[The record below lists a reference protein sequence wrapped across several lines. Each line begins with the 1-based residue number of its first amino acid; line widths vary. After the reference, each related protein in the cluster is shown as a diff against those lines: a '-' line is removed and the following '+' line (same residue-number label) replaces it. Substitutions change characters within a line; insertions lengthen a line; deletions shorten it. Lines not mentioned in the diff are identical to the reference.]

1 MRHLR
6 FTDDKESIGILFG
19 RAAEKMP
26 DATVTVDSPSVLAP
40 HLGTTLTYA
49 AMADFVR
56 EASGWFHA
64 AGVRPGDRVAVAK
77 TNHFDTLLL
86 GAAAV
91 RLGALP
97 ALLSGGIHPDQAPV
111 MLDRLRPSAVFADG
125 KVIGNWRLL
134 DGSPDFRVVSVDGP
148 HPGAVP
154 IDDLRG
160 ALPPPA
166 NPPAHDAPMVL
177 THTSGTTGV
186 PKMVQHS
193 AQTVS
198 HRAKLQTMPWPVVS
212 LRRRDRYASLISW
225 SHARAVDGIMA
236 VLHIGSPLLALAN
249 TDPAVARACLAEF
262 RPTIMEA
269 LPNVLLYWEP
279 MIEANPEIFAKTRF
293 FISAFDAIHPRT
305 ARICLDASKKRTPFV
320 LQAYGQSESGGIT
333 GDLYTRRT
341 VRRGGDKAPNLR
353 SMGFRFVGMSKIRT
367 IDIETG
373 EPLPR
378 GKFGEF
384 QVRSKGLAM
393 TYFGQEDLH
402 ARRRSGDWW
411 TMGDVGIVTKA
422 GRAILYDREI
432 DLVPGVES
440 CLEVEDRLLDELP
453 ELTEVVIVAV
463 GGKAQPVVSTHGE
476 PLDRAAWAKA
486 TADLP
491 MLEEPIQLRWDEIPR
506 TSTFKVRR
514 RTLVAQLE
522 SGRAAGPAAEGGGD
536 RKQVAT
542 SA

>member
-6 FTDDKESIGILFG
+6 FTDDKESIGILFE

-26 DATVTVDSPSVLAP
+26 DATVTMDSPSVLAP
-40 HLGTTLTYA
+40 ELGTTLTYQ
-49 AMADFVR
+49 AMAELIA
-56 EASGWFHA
+56 EASGWMHA
-64 AGVRPGDRVAVAK
+64 AGVRAGDRVAVAK
-77 TNHFDTLLL
+77 ANHFDTVLL

-97 ALLSGGIHPDQAPV
+97 ALLSGGILPDQAPV
-111 MLDRLRPSAVFADG
+111 MLDRLRPSAVFADAG
-125 KVIGNWRLL
+125 VISGWGLL
-134 DGSPDFRVVSVDGP
+134 DGSPGFRVVALDAAV
-148 HPGAVP
+148 PGAVP
-154 IDDLRG
+154 LDDLRG
-160 ALPPPA
+160 ATPPPA
-166 NPPAHDAPMVL
+166 SPPAQHEPMVL

-212 LRRRDRYASLISW
+212 FRRRDRYAAQISW
-225 SHARAVDGIMA
+225 SHARSIDGVMA
-236 VLHIGSPLLALAN
+236 VLHIGCPLLAMAS
-249 TDPAVARACLAEF
+249 TDPDVARDRLREF

-279 MIEANPEIFAKTRF
+279 MIRANPDIFARTRF

-305 ARICLDASKKRTPFV
+305 ARVCLDASEKRLAFV

-341 VRRGGDKAPNLR
+341 VRPRPGKAPTLR
-353 SMGFRFVGMSKIRT
+353 SMGFRFLGMSHIRT
-367 IDIETG
+367 IDLETG
-373 EPLPR
+373 EPLKR
-378 GKFGEF
+378 GQVGEF
-384 QVRSKGLAM
+384 EVRSKGLAM

-402 ARRRSGDWW
+402 ARRRRGDWW
-411 TMGDVGIVTKA
+411 TMGDVGVITRT
-422 GRAILYDREI
+422 GRVILHDREI

-440 CLEVEDRLLDELP
+440 CLEIEDRLLDALP

-463 GGKAQPVVSTHGE
+463 DGKAVPVVSTDGQ
-476 PLDRAAWAKA
+476 PLDREAWARA

-491 MLEEPIQLRWDEIPR
+491 MLEPPVQLPWEDLPR
-506 TSTFKVRR
+506 TSSYKIRR
-514 RTLVAQLE
+514 RALVAQLE
-522 SGRAAGPAAEGGGD
+522 AQRAAERQPGAVAA
-536 RKQVAT
+536 VAN
-542 SA
+542 

>member
-6 FTDDKESIGILFG
+6 FTDDKESIGVLFD

-26 DATVTVDSPSVLAP
+26 DAVVRLDTPSTLVP
-40 HLGTTLTYA
+40 RHGTTLTYA

-56 EASGWFHA
+56 EASGWFSA

-97 ALLSGGIHPDQAPV
+97 ALLSGGIFPDQAPV
-111 MLDRLRPSAVFADG
+111 MLDRLRPSAVFADRG
-125 KVIGNWRLL
+125 VIDRWRLL
-134 DGSPDFRVVSVDGP
+134 DGSPEYRVVSLDGA

-154 IDDLRG
+154 LDDLRG
-160 ALPPPA
+160 ELPPRP
-166 NPPAHDAPMVL
+166 NPPAQGEPMIL

-193 AQTVS
+193 AASIS

-212 LRRRDRYASLISW
+212 FRRRDRYAAQLSW
-225 SHARAVDGIMA
+225 SHARAIDGMAA
-236 VLHIGSPLLALAN
+236 VLHIGCPLLAMAT
-249 TDPAVARACLAEF
+249 TDPEVASRALLEF

-269 LPNVLLYWEP
+269 LPNALLYWEP
-279 MIEANPEIFAKTRF
+279 MIQANPEVFTDTRF

-305 ARICLDASKKRTPFV
+305 ARICLDASDKKLAFV

-341 VRRGGDKAPNLR
+341 VRRKPGKAPNLR
-353 SMGFRFVGMSKIRT
+353 SMGFKFLGMSDIRT
-367 IDIETG
+367 VDIETG

-378 GKFGEF
+378 GSFGEF
-384 QVRSKGLAM
+384 EVKSKGLAM
-393 TYFGQEDLH
+393 TYYGQEDLH
-402 ARRRSGDWW
+402 ARRRRNGWW
-411 TMGDVGIVTKA
+411 TMGDVGVVTKT

-440 CLEVEDRLLDELP
+440 CLELEDRLLDELP
-453 ELTEVVIVAV
+453 QLTEVVIVAV
-463 GGKAQPVVSTHGE
+463 DGKAQPVVATAGE

-491 MLEEPIQLRWDEIPR
+491 QLEAPIQLPWEDIPR
-506 TSTFKVRR
+506 TATMKVRR
-514 RTLVAQLE
+514 RALVAQLE
-522 SGRAAGPAAEGGGD
+522 AQRAAAPADADPAPAEL
-536 RKQVAT
+536 T